1 MELTGQFCPG
11 RQAMSDKAKQIL
23 KTAETLFAQGRYHE
37 VTLDDICA
45 KAGIGKGTVYRYFKD
60 KEDLFWQVI
69 LSGLDEMVESVEAVG
84 TADKD
89 PGAGLRE
96 VVTHIFEFFEK
107 RAGLFGLMWSEQF
120 RGSEGKRR
128 VRREWR
134 KRDEAIVGVVAGF
147 IERGTEAG
155 MYATDFPPTAAA
167 RMLLGLVR
175 TAGHHW
181 QEMPSDMNWRLAI
194 VDLFERGLLVRPS

>member
-1 MELTGQFCPG
+1 
-11 RQAMSDKAKQIL
+11 MSDKAKQIL

-69 LSGLDEMVESVEAVG
+69 LSGLDELVESVQAVG
-84 TADKD
+84 AAGGD
-89 PGAGLRE
+89 PGEGLRG
-96 VVTHIFEFFEK
+96 VVTCIFDFYAK
-107 RAGLFGLMWSEQF
+107 RAGLFGLMWSEEF

-128 VRREWR
+128 VRRERR
-134 KRDEAIVGVVAGF
+134 KRDEAMVGVVSDF
-147 IERGTEAG
+147 IAQGIETGV
-155 MYATDFPPTAAA
+155 YAAELSPRAAA
-167 RMLLGLVR
+167 LLLLGMVR

-181 QEMPSDMNWRLAI
+181 RDMPADTDWHLA
-194 VDLFERGLLVRPS
+194 VLDLFERGLLVRHK

>member
-1 MELTGQFCPG
+1 
-11 RQAMSDKAKQIL
+11 MSDKAKQIL

-69 LSGLDEMVESVEAVG
+69 LSGLDELVESVKDVG
-84 TADKD
+84 SVESD
-89 PGAGLRE
+89 PGSGLRS
-96 VVTHIFEFFEK
+96 VVTCIFEFYEK
-107 RAGLFGLMWSEQF
+107 RAGLFGLMWSQQF

-134 KRDEAIVGVVAGF
+134 KRDEAMVGVVAGF
-147 IERGTEAG
+147 ITQG
-155 MYATDFPPTAAA
+155 MDAKLYATELTPQVAA
-167 RMLLGLVR
+167 RLLLGMVR

-181 QEMPSDMNWRLAI
+181 QEMPAELDWHLAV
-194 VDLFERGLLVRPS
+194 VDLFERGLLVRDR